1 MIIFTAENTKTNV
14 NMKAFRRLVAACSV
28 ALMVSSCSILQ
39 GVASSAT
46 SMGTNTGSAIAG
58 LYQILKSTGTID
70 LSNLTN
76 LINLG
81 KILGGANALAGS
93 TTSYAND
100 FASGLIKGSSNLVN
114 SSNIAKVLTGLET
127 LSSLDTSALSSAAS
141 FAATGSDPQ
150 ISNSS
155 KGVADS
161 MSAITKFL
169 AGLE

>member
-1 MIIFTAENTKTNV
+1 
-14 NMKAFRRLVAACSV
+14 MKALRRLVAACTA

-39 GVASSAT
+39 NVASSALST
-46 SMGTNTGSAIAG
+46 GTNTGSAIAG

-81 KILGGANALAGS
+81 KILTGANALAGS

-114 SSNIAKVLTGLET
+114 SNNLAKVMTGLE
-127 LSSLDTSALSSAAS
+127 SLASIDTSVLANAAS

-150 ISNSS
+150 ITNST
-155 KGVADS
+155 KGVTDS
-161 MSAITKFL
+161 MNAITKFL

>member
-1 MIIFTAENTKTNV
+1 
-14 NMKAFRRLVAACSV
+14 MKALRRLVAACTA

-39 GVASSAT
+39 NVASSALST
-46 SMGTNTGSAIAG
+46 GTNTGSAIAG

-81 KILGGANALAGS
+81 KILTGANALGGS

-100 FASGLIKGSSNLVN
+100 FASALIKGSSNLVN
-114 SSNIAKVLTGLET
+114 SNNIAKVLTGLE
-127 LSSLDTSALSSAAS
+127 SLANMDTSALASAAS
-141 FAATGSDPQ
+141 FAATGTDPQ
-150 ISNSS
+150 VTTST
-155 KGVADS
+155 KGIGDS
-161 MSAITKFL
+161 MAAITQFL

>member
-1 MIIFTAENTKTNV
+1 
-14 NMKAFRRLVAACSV
+14 MKALRRLVAACTA

-39 GVASSAT
+39 NVASSALST
-46 SMGTNTGSAIAG
+46 GTNTGSAIAG

-81 KILGGANALAGS
+81 KILTGANALAGS

-100 FASGLIKGSSNLVN
+100 FASALIKGSSNLVN
-114 SSNIAKVLTGLET
+114 SNNIAKVLTGLE
-127 LSSLDTSALSSAAS
+127 SLANMDTSALASAAS
-141 FAATGSDPQ
+141 FAATGTDPQ
-150 ISNSS
+150 VTTST
-155 KGVADS
+155 KGIGDS
-161 MSAITKFL
+161 MAAITQFL